1 MPRPLALAALLAAC
15 SPNIVEGTS
24 EPAST
29 SGEPSSSSDQT
40 DPTSTTVAPAT
51 AHPGETTDVPPT
63 GDTTLPVTRD
73 TGDTDSPTTA
83 PLPTCGDG
91 NIDPGEE
98 CDDANADESDACTS
112 KCAPPSCSDA
122 LASGDETDVDCGG
135 ACPGCPGG
143 GTCMDKDDCASLA
156 CDAGACAGLFESC
169 RALHDMHPDLPD
181 EAYNIDPAQNDTPVL
196 VYCDMKNGGWTEAA
210 KDTLEVKDG
219 WSAGDI
225 GGCGDLSDKMLGP
238 LGMGAKPG
246 KMFTLLGV
254 PHEKARAHATFV
266 IIDSWD
272 NERANVLLD
281 GDEVG
286 AQLCHFFDNPMLCN
300 TVDDQCGQDIFSEGK
315 VEVIGERNH
324 NVDTVLVEVG
334 STLNE
339 AVDNEAF
346 GLDAISVFVY

>member
-29 SGEPSSSSDQT
+29 SGESSSSGDET
-40 DPTSTTVAPAT
+40 GPTSTSETGDVTVTGLPET
-51 AHPGETTDVPPT
+51 SSDTGETTEPT
-63 GDTTLPVTRD
+63 S
-73 TGDTDSPTTA
+73 DTDSPTTA
-83 PLPTCGDG
+83 ALPTCGDG
-91 NIDPGEE
+91 TVDDGEL

-122 LASGDETDVDCGG
+122 IVSGDESDVDCGG
-135 ACPGCPGG
+135 ACPDCPAG
-143 GTCMDKDDCASLA
+143 GTCEDKADCASLA

-181 EAYNIDPAQNDTPVL
+181 EAYNIDPAQNNTPVL

-210 KDTLEVKDG
+210 KDTLETKDG

-238 LGMGAKPG
+238 FGMGAKPG

-272 NERANVLLD
+272 NERANVFLD

-286 AQLCHFFDNPMLCN
+286 AQLCHFFENPMLCN
-300 TVDDQCGQDIFSEGK
+300 TVDDQCGQGIFPEGK
-315 VEVIGERNH
+315 VDVIGERNH
-324 NVDTVLVEVG
+324 NVDAVLVEVG